1 MTTDSADSA
10 VPSAVGDVSRVADT
24 VSRIRESVQR
34 VFVGK
39 DDSIDL
45 AIITLLSR
53 GHLLI
58 EDVPGTG
65 KTTLAKSL
73 AATMGLEFRRVQFTP
88 DLVPSDVVGVNIYN
102 SGTREFEFRQ
112 GPVFTQILLADEI
125 NRATPRTQSALLEAM
140 QEQQVSVDGVTHRLN
155 SPFFVL
161 ATLNPIEMEG
171 TFPLPEAQLDRFMLR
186 LTIGYPSDSEEDAM
200 LERFREGDDSV
211 AAAECASAADIEKAR
226 QIVESVR
233 IEPHVREYLLSIIR
247 ATRNHSQIRLGAS
260 PRAGL
265 ALQRAAQ
272 ARSAAHGRDYAMPD
286 DVKALAGPVLSHR
299 VVLEPTMQMR
309 RRDSQRVVNEIV
321 EGLPVPI
328 ER

>member
-1 MTTDSADSA
+1 MTSE
-10 VPSAVGDVSRVADT
+10 VGDVGSVADT
-24 VSRIRESVQR
+24 VSKIRESVQR

-53 GHLLI
+53 GYLLI

-73 AATMGLEFRRVQFTP
+73 AATMGLDFRRVQFTP

-226 QIVESVR
+226 HIVESVR
-233 IEPHVREYLLSIIR
+233 IEQHVREYLLSIIR

-309 RRDSQRVVNEIV
+309 RRDSQRVINEIV

>member
-1 MTTDSADSA
+1 M
-10 VPSAVGDVSRVADT
+10 VA
-24 VSRIRESVQR
+24 RIRKSVQQ

-39 DDSIDL
+39 DDAIDL

-65 KTTLAKSL
+65 KTTLAKTL
-73 AATMGLEFRRVQFTP
+73 ASTMGLDFRRVQFTP
-88 DLVPSDVVGVNIYN
+88 DLVPSDVVGVNIFN

-140 QEQQVSVDGVTHRLN
+140 QEQQVSVDGTTYQLN

-186 LTIGYPSDSEEDAM
+186 LTIGYPSDDEEGAM
-200 LERFREGDDSV
+200 LERFREAVDSV
-211 AAAECASAADIEKAR
+211 AAAECANAAEIERAR
-226 QIVESVR
+226 MVVESVR
-233 IEPHVREYLLSIIR
+233 IESHVRDYLLSVVR
-247 ATRNHSQIRLGAS
+247 ATRNNSQIRLGAS

-272 ARSAAHGRDYAMPD
+272 ARAASHGREYAMPD

-299 VVLEPTMQMR
+299 IVLEPTMQMR
-309 RRDSQRVVNEIV
+309 KRDGQRVIEDIV

>member
-1 MTTDSADSA
+1 MTTDTSASPAPQSA
-10 VPSAVGDVSRVADT
+10 GDVSTVAET
-24 VSRIRESVQR
+24 VAEIRNSVQR

-39 DDSIDL
+39 DGAIDL
-45 AIITLLSR
+45 AIFALLSR

-140 QEQQVSVDGVTHRLN
+140 QEEQVSVDGVTYPLN

-186 LTIGYPSDSEEDAM
+186 LTIGYPSDSEEGAM
-200 LERFREGDDSV
+200 LERFREGSDSV
-211 AAAECASAADIEKAR
+211 SASECASAADIEHAR
-226 QIVESVR
+226 RIVEQVR
-233 IEPHVREYLLSIIR
+233 IQPHVREYLLAIVR
-247 ATRNHSQIRLGAS
+247 ATRANSQIRLGAS

-272 ARSAAHGRDYAMPD
+272 ARAASEGRDYAMPD
-286 DVKALAGPVLSHR
+286 DVKVLAVPVLSHR
-299 VVLEPTMQMR
+299 IVLEPSMQMR
-309 RRDSQRVVNEIV
+309 RRDNQRVIEGIV